1 MGVSQPNF
9 GCFVV
14 FLGLFI
20 LMVVVSL
27 IPVEQEHLKNNEED
41 LFNFSQALQPN
52 DKQVLI
58 ALERYFN

>member
-1 MGVSQPNF
+1 MEVSQPNF

-27 IPVEQEHLKNNEED
+27 IPVEHENLKNNEED

>member
-1 MGVSQPNF
+1 M
-9 GCFVV
+9 V

-27 IPVEQEHLKNNEED
+27 IPVEHEHLKNNEED

-58 ALERYFN
+58 ASERYFN